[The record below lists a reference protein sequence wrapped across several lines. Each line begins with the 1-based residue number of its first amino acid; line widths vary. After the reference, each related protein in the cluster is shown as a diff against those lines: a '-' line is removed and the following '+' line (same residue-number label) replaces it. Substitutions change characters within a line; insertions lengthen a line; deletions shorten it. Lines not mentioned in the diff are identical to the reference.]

1 MNNDLVKSIGN
12 RIRGKRSTLG
22 LTQQDIAVRLN
33 ITPGAYAKIER
44 GETDPSISRIYE
56 IAEILGIDPLQLI
69 TESSAAIPTSDASLL
84 SIVSE
89 LRTEMHELKSEL
101 AGMKKKRKK

>member
-1 MNNDLVKSIGN
+1 MNNDMVKSIGN
-12 RIRGKRSTLG
+12 RIRGKRSALG

-56 IAEILGIDPLQLI
+56 IADILGADPLQLI
-69 TESSAAIPTSDASLL
+69 TETSTAIPASDPAVL

-89 LRTEMHELKSEL
+89 LRNEMHELKSEL
-101 AGMKKKRKK
+101 ASLKKKRKK

>member
-1 MNNDLVKSIGN
+1 MKNDLVKAIGN
-12 RIRGKRSTLG
+12 RIRGKRSALG

-44 GETDPSISRIYE
+44 GETDPSISRIFE
-56 IAEILGIDPLQLI
+56 IAEILGTDPLQLI
-69 TESSAAIPTSDASLL
+69 TESSAAIPASDATVL